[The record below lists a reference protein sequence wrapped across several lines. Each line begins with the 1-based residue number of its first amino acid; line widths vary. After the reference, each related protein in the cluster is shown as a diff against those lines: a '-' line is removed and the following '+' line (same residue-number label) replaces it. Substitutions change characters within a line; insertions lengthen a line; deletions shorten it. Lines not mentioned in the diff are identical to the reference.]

1 MCEFVF
7 FFFAFCVLFYFICL
21 LFLLFS
27 LIWTSFDVG
36 LLLLLGWLVYL
47 FVFVVDHDK
56 TRRQRSL
63 LLDISKRKRARN
75 LASGTESNSYVLYA
89 REFSSLKVFIYVIH
103 MNVCRSHTHKFY
115 PLLVF
120 FSFLF
125 VLSSA
130 PVVVFVAVYFTLQS
144 HSSSSTS
151 SLARSFYQI
160 LHFINHIQH
169 LPCTVLS
176 AAHSFASVGALCWN
190 GSVRVYVCVRCLSAY
205 SSALCLFSVKYSRF
219 LVSKNTI
226 VLFICWLVFRL
237 WFECFFLAIFFLVA
251 LEWHAV
257 SV

>member
-1 MCEFVF
+1 MCVCEFVF

-56 TRRQRSL
+56 TRRQRPL

-103 MNVCRSHTHKFY
+103 MNVCRSHTHKFS

-120 FSFLF
+120 FFFSFRSVFRPRRRLRRCLFYTSITLVFVDVVVGAILLSNSALYKSYTTPSMHRVVGGSFVCICWGSLLKWISACLCMCPLPFCLFFGFVSFL
-125 VLSSA
+125 S
-130 PVVVFVAVYFTLQS
+130 
-144 HSSSSTS
+144 
-151 SLARSFYQI
+151 
-160 LHFINHIQH
+160 
-169 LPCTVLS
+169 
-176 AAHSFASVGALCWN
+176 
-190 GSVRVYVCVRCLSAY
+190 
-205 SSALCLFSVKYSRF
+205 
-219 LVSKNTI
+219 
-226 VLFICWLVFRL
+226 
-237 WFECFFLAIFFLVA
+237 
-251 LEWHAV
+251 
-257 SV
+257 